1 MYPSAEASSSAP
13 EARQQSATAWTGQAL
28 PPATSVTTLSGLP
41 PPSSS
46 TPVELSKASL
56 ERLSQAM
63 TRQEPASALAE
74 KAREAEASAEKR
86 AEAGTRAAA
95 AAVDFVV
102 AAAVAAA
109 AEAVAPALP
118 PPLANAAAAP
128 TTTGIRD
135 TAYIFGF
142 AAAR

>member
-1 MYPSAEASSSAP
+1 MDWPGPAARDQRDDALGLAAAKLVHARRAVEGVVGEVEPGDDEAGA
-13 EARQQSATAWTGQAL
+13 G
-28 PPATSVTTLSGLP
+28 
-41 PPSSS
+41 
-46 TPVELSKASL
+46 
-56 ERLSQAM
+56 ER
-63 TRQEPASALAE
+63 LAE

-128 TTTGIRD
+128 TTTGIRA